1 MYDVIFKNGNVVDVK
16 NEQILQA
23 DIAVKDG
30 KIAGIGHF
38 SGENVIDCTGKYIT
52 PGFID
57 AHVHIES
64 SMATPMEFSKAVM
77 PHGTTTVIADPHE
90 LVNVKGNE
98 AMEYILDAAG
108 DAPLGIYVMMPSSIP
123 ATPFETNGADFT
135 AEDMKQWKD
144 HPLVLGLGE
153 VMCYPAVLSKEEQIM
168 KKLELCKGMV
178 IDGHA
183 PGLSG
188 EDLKAYVEAGV
199 MTDHEC
205 TSFEEAKEKCL
216 AGMKILIREG
226 SAARNV
232 ENIVPGLVKEPE
244 FIAHFMFCTDDKH
257 LDTIENEGNISYNI
271 KKSIQLGMNPISAV
285 KMATYNA
292 AKTYGLND
300 IGVLEEG
307 KDADIVILD
316 SLESVEVHSVYK
328 QGRIVNTEFFTKEA
342 KPVNESML
350 HTVVLKD
357 ISKDKIQVEAEGKIP
372 VIGMIP
378 GQIVT
383 KFLQEEVPSKEG
395 LFTPDSEYSKLCV
408 FERHRGTGNAA
419 AAPIKGY
426 GITNGAIATSV
437 AHDSHNIIAAGD
449 NDEDIIKAVQTIEE
463 IQGGYALVS
472 EGKVLGT
479 LPLTV
484 AGLLSQKPA
493 KDIQKGID
501 ELLQKAWKL
510 GISRDIDPF
519 ITLSFM
525 ALPVIPSLRL
535 TDLGL
540 GQLCRAHVHLE
551 FLLQAEQA
559 RRRKRRRI
567 NKGRV
572 AALLIIILVIAAG
585 IFFVTTRFGRTSY
598 ASVNKSMGEY
608 MVKANDDLL
617 GKGTGKE
624 LKKSLYVPRK
634 IDKTKKLIAFT
645 FDDGPLK
652 GNTERVLAALEKNDA
667 RATFFMLGQNANYY
681 PETVKKVLESGNE
694 VSSHTWNHTYLPK
707 LSAAQV
713 REQEDKTAN
722 AIYKACGSKPVSV
735 RPPYGAINENVKKGI
750 DAPLI
755 LWSVDTLDWKTKNT
769 DATVKT
775 ILKHAKDGD
784 IVLMHDIH
792 KPTVAAVEKVLPI
805 LKKKGYEVCTVSELL
820 EAKGVKAGKGDKVF
834 SATDIIRK

>member
-123 ATPFETNGADFT
+123 ATPFETNGVDFT

-216 AGMKILIREG
+216 AGMKILVREG

-257 LDTIENEGNISYNI
+257 LDTIENEGHISYNI
-271 KKSIQLGMNPISAV
+271 KKSIQLGMKPISAV

-350 HTVVLKD
+350 HTVVLKN
-357 ISKDKIQVEAEGKIP
+357 ISKDKIQVKAEGKIP
-372 VIGMIP
+372 VIGMITALNELQQLYNHKSLAEDGEFALETLRYINEQVEEFKKEDGNLYAIYGTP
-378 GQIVT
+378 AENLCGLQVKQFRKKYGVIENVSDREYVSNSFHCHVT
-383 KFLQEEVPSKEG
+383 
-395 LFTPDSEYSKLCV
+395 
-408 FERHRGTGNAA
+408 
-419 AAPIKGY
+419 
-426 GITNGAIATSV
+426 
-437 AHDSHNIIAAGD
+437 
-449 NDEDIIKAVQTIEE
+449 EDITPIEKQDLEGRFWELCNGGKIQYVKYPINYNKEAVKTLVRRAMDKGFYEGVNLSLAYCDDCGHEE
-463 IQGGYALVS
+463 LEMDVC
-472 EGKVLGT
+472 
-479 LPLTV
+479 
-484 AGLLSQKPA
+484 
-493 KDIQKGID
+493 
-501 ELLQKAWKL
+501 
-510 GISRDIDPF
+510 
-519 ITLSFM
+519 
-525 ALPVIPSLRL
+525 PV
-535 TDLGL
+535 
-540 GQLCRAHVHLE
+540 
-551 FLLQAEQA
+551 
-559 RRRKRRRI
+559 
-567 NKGRV
+567 
-572 AALLIIILVIAAG
+572 
-585 IFFVTTRFGRTSY
+585 
-598 ASVNKSMGEY
+598 
-608 MVKANDDLL
+608 
-617 GKGTGKE
+617 
-624 LKKSLYVPRK
+624 
-634 IDKTKKLIAFT
+634 
-645 FDDGPLK
+645 
-652 GNTERVLAALEKNDA
+652 
-667 RATFFMLGQNANYY
+667 
-681 PETVKKVLESGNE
+681 
-694 VSSHTWNHTYLPK
+694 
-707 LSAAQV
+707 
-713 REQEDKTAN
+713 
-722 AIYKACGSKPVSV
+722 CGSK
-735 RPPYGAINENVKKGI
+735 NLTKI
-750 DAPLI
+750 DRM
-755 LWSVDTLDWKTKNT
+755 N
-769 DATVKT
+769 
-775 ILKHAKDGD
+775 
-784 IVLMHDIH
+784 
-792 KPTVAAVEKVLPI
+792 
-805 LKKKGYEVCTVSELL
+805 GYLSYSRV
-820 EAKGVKAGKGDKVF
+820 KGDTRLNDAKM
-834 SATDIIRK
+834 AEIAERKSM

>member
-1 MYDVIFKNGNVVDVK
+1 MCDFILKNGNIIDVK
-16 NEQILQA
+16 NDEIRQEDLAI
-23 DIAVKDG
+23 KDG
-30 KIAGIGHF
+30 KIIGVGHF
-38 SGENVIDCTGKYIT
+38 SGKNEIDCTGKYIA

-98 AMEYILDAAG
+98 AMEYILDAAS

-178 IDGHA
+178 VDGHA

-188 EDLKAYVEAGV
+188 EELKAYIEAGV
-199 MTDHEC
+199 MTEHEC

-216 AGMKILIREG
+216 AGMKILVREG

-232 ENIVPGLVKEPE
+232 ENIIPGLVKEPE
-244 FIAHFMFCTDDKH
+244 LIKEFMFCTDDKH
-257 LDTIENEGNISYNI
+257 LDTIENEGHISYNI
-271 KKSIQLGMNPISAV
+271 RKSIELGMKPVQAV

-292 AKTYGLND
+292 AKTYGLD
-300 IGVLEEG
+300 HIGSLEEG

-316 SLESVEVHSVYK
+316 SLEDVKVSSVYK
-328 QGRIVNTEFFTKEA
+328 RGQIVDADFLSKEA
-342 KPVNESML
+342 KPVKESML

-357 ISKDKIQVEAEGKIP
+357 ISKEKIQVRAQGKIP
-372 VIGMIP
+372 VIGMIK

-383 KFLQEEVPSKEG
+383 KFLQEEVTQEDGWFK
-395 LFTPDSEYSKLCV
+395 PDSVYSKLCV

-449 NDEDIIKAVQTIEE
+449 NDEDIIKAVQTIKD

-472 EGKVLGT
+472 QGKVLGT

-493 KDIQKGID
+493 KDIQREID
-501 ELLQKAWKL
+501 DLLQKAWKL
-510 GISRDIDPF
+510 GISKEIDPF

-540 GQLCRAHVHLE
+540 V
-551 FLLQAEQA
+551 
-559 RRRKRRRI
+559 
-567 NKGRV
+567 
-572 AALLIIILVIAAG
+572 
-585 IFFVTTRFGRTSY
+585 
-598 ASVNKSMGEY
+598 
-608 MVKANDDLL
+608 D
-617 GKGTGKE
+617 
-624 LKKSLYVPRK
+624 
-634 IDKTKKLIAFT
+634 
-645 FDDGPLK
+645 
-652 GNTERVLAALEKNDA
+652 
-667 RATFFMLGQNANYY
+667 
-681 PETVKKVLESGNE
+681 
-694 VSSHTWNHTYLPK
+694 
-707 LSAAQV
+707 
-713 REQEDKTAN
+713 
-722 AIYKACGSKPVSV
+722 
-735 RPPYGAINENVKKGI
+735 
-750 DAPLI
+750 
-755 LWSVDTLDWKTKNT
+755 VDTFQ
-769 DATVKT
+769 
-775 ILKHAKDGD
+775 
-784 IVLMHDIH
+784 
-792 KPTVAAVEKVLPI
+792 
-805 LKKKGYEVCTVSELL
+805 LL
-820 EAKGVKAGKGDKVF
+820 NN
-834 SATDIIRK
+834 